1 VFGGGGFAV
10 SADAAWFAAC
20 GTPLRDDERAVAA
33 SYLAVLGLPPVP
45 VAGVA
50 GWREAAVLAQR
61 DDWSRDWWQAEEEER
76 AALIRAA
83 SAATGES
90 ALLASLSRAMEATA
104 GPIQEAASAALART
118 GIADEMLA
126 RVAAGAASQACHH
139 HALAEAAGRGADHA
153 FAIKYRL
160 YRGGRWL
167 LGVVGECCFV
177 F

>member
-1 VFGGGGFAV
+1 VSSDAV
-10 SADAAWFAAC
+10 WFESC
-20 GTPLRDDERAVAA
+20 GAPLRPEESATVA
-33 SYLAVLGLPPVP
+33 SYLAALHLPSVP
-45 VAGVA
+45 IAGVA

-61 DDWSRDWWQAEEEER
+61 EDWSRDWWQAEEAER
-76 AALIRAA
+76 AALTRAA

-104 GPIQEAASAALART
+104 APIQEAASAALARA

-139 HALAEAAGRGADHA
+139 HVLAEAAGRGADHA
-153 FAIKYRL
+153 FVIKYRL

-167 LGVVGECCFV
+167 LGVVGGRCFV

>member
-1 VFGGGGFAV
+1 V
-10 SADAAWFAAC
+10 SSDVGWFAAC
-20 GTPLRDDERAVAA
+20 GTPLRDDERATAA
-33 SYLAVLGLPPVP
+33 FYLAALGMPPVP
-45 VAGVA
+45 IIGVA
-50 GWREAAVLAQR
+50 GWREAAALAQR
-61 DDWSRDWWQAEEEER
+61 EDWSREWWQQEEIER
-76 AALIRAA
+76 AVLTRAA
-83 SAATGES
+83 SAAKGES

-104 GPIQEAASAALART
+104 TPIQEAASAALARA
-118 GIADEMLA
+118 GIADETLA

-139 HALAEAAGRGADHA
+139 HALAEAAGRGSDHA

>member
-1 VFGGGGFAV
+1 
-10 SADAAWFAAC
+10 
-20 GTPLRDDERAVAA
+20 LRPEETATAA
-33 SYLAVLGLPPVP
+33 SYLTALGLSPLPI
-45 VAGVA
+45 AGVA
-50 GWREAAVLAQR
+50 GWREAAALAQR
-61 DDWSRDWWQAEEEER
+61 GDWSRDWWQAEEEER
-76 AALIRAA
+76 ATLTRAA
-83 SAATGES
+83 SAAKGED

-104 GPIQEAASAALART
+104 SPIQAAASAALARA

-139 HALAEAAGRGADHA
+139 HALAEAAERGADHA

>member
-1 VFGGGGFAV
+1 V
-10 SADAAWFAAC
+10 SSDVAWFAAC
-20 GTPLRDDERAVAA
+20 GTSLRIEEIATTEA
-33 SYLAVLGLPPVP
+33 YLAALGLPRVP
-45 VAGVA
+45 IAGVA
-50 GWREAAVLAQR
+50 GWREAAALAQR
-61 DDWSRDWWQAEEEER
+61 EDWSRDWWQAEEEER
-76 AALIRAA
+76 AALNRAA
-83 SAATGES
+83 SAAKGES

-104 GPIQEAASAALART
+104 APIQAAANAALARA

-139 HALAEAAGRGADHA
+139 HALAEAAGRGSGHA

-167 LGVVGECCFV
+167 LGVVGGRCFV